1 MSSQLFVVFR
11 GLYPVAPPYVI
22 SVVRIHRIWRR
33 AEPLAP
39 IDGIVLLDLPA
50 PRCEVA
56 CACGPSN
63 IHWYWNICKAP
74 KAWRASSAPIHRNAK
89 HVRTPRLACSAQAY
103 GPVSRHSN
111 LKLRSPLNQNG
122 RN

>member
-39 IDGIVLLDLPA
+39 IDGIVLLDVPA

-74 KAWRASSAPIHRNAK
+74 KAWRASSGRSIGTLNTYAPPGL
-89 HVRTPRLACSAQAY
+89 HVAPRLT
-103 GPVSRHSN
+103 
-111 LKLRSPLNQNG
+111 G
-122 RN
+122 RCHATVI